1 MLSSYQL
8 KMRRFPLKFVV
19 LSILLFLT
27 IEFLNAQT
35 SKAKLTLSFKFNKE
49 FVDLWDSVFVIGKDT
64 NCRLACPLFG
74 KKLSMLLTPGN
85 YSVILHSKSM
95 EEVKKTVVLKKD
107 VNLPFA
113 VENYFK
119 SYKDTASIS
128 RLMKTGDTSYI
139 IYRSGMSWAPE
150 EDYFMVVRDET
161 KFHVI
166 TKNQLNQWISI
177 PVFDYE
183 LGEFIQLGKYKPIK
197 KGEAIESLGMY
208 YWTLG
213 NTVLKRPCG
222 TCLYGFLYR
231 KRVVRQR

>member
-1 MLSSYQL
+1 
-8 KMRRFPLKFVV
+8 MRRFSLNLAILVCFVY
-19 LSILLFLT
+19 LSIQVS
-27 IEFLNAQT
+27 NAQT
-35 SKAKLTLSFKFNKE
+35 TKAKLTLSFKFNKE
-49 FVDLWDSVFVIGKDT
+49 FVDLWDSVFVTGEDT
-64 NCRLACPLFG
+64 SCRLACPLFG
-74 KKLSMLLTPGN
+74 KKLSLLLKTGN
-85 YSVILHSKSM
+85 YSVTLHSKSM
-95 EEVKKTVVLKKD
+95 EEVRKSVVLKKD
-107 VNLPFA
+107 VNVPFL
-113 VENYFK
+113 VENYYK
-119 SYKDTASIS
+119 PYKDTASIS

-150 EDYFMVVRDET
+150 EDYFIVVRDET

-166 TKNQLNQWISI
+166 TRNQLNQWISI

-183 LGEFIQLGKYKPIK
+183 LGEFIQLGKYKPIR

-231 KRVVRQR
+231 KRLVRQR

>member
-1 MLSSYQL
+1 
-8 KMRRFPLKFVV
+8 MRRFPLKKF
-19 LSILLFLT
+19 ILLAILFLT

-35 SKAKLTLSFKFNKE
+35 TKAKLTLSFKFNKE
-49 FVDLWDSVFVIGKDT
+49 FVDLWDSVFVTGKDT

-74 KKLSMLLTPGN
+74 NKLSLFLKPGN
-85 YSVILHSKSM
+85 YNVTLHSKSM
-95 EEVKKTVVLKKD
+95 EEVKKSLVLKKD
-107 VNLPFA
+107 VNLPFT
-113 VENYFK
+113 VENYYK

-128 RLMKTGDTSYI
+128 RLMTTGDTSFI
-139 IYRSGMSWAPE
+139 IYTSGMNWAPG
-150 EDYFMVVRDET
+150 EDYLMVVRDET

-183 LGEFIQLGKYKPIK
+183 LSEFIQLGKYKPIK
-197 KGEAIESLGMY
+197 KGEVIESLGMY

-231 KRVVRQR
+231 KRLVRQR